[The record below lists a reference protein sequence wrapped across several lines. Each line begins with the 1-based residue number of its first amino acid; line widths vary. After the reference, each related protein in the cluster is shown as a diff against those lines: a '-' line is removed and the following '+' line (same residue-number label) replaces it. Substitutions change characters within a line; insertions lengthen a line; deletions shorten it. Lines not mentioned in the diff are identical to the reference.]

1 MFNDSILQEQYND
14 NYNYMINKY
23 RKIRLLLIRITNKN
37 HNQLLR
43 LIFTRTPL
51 LSIFGHLYYHI
62 RFHTKYYNFIN
73 RKALRR
79 YQATSPNPSQYT
91 QNAVSALKTDGI
103 YIDDIENLCHDQSM
117 LTHLVNEANTQLSP
131 HLQEPADPN
140 QLRPAKIRGIGRNI
154 NDAYIPEFFVKFFLS
169 DEVLD
174 IVNLCYGMFSRLNY
188 VDTWHNVTAADDDPL
203 YDTEIWHR
211 DHEDMKI
218 IKVFMY
224 LSNVDKGTG
233 PFTFIK
239 GTHLQGKM
247 GHIHPANP
255 PLGVLIDEQQI
266 AEFTKP
272 EQSSVIICTGKPG
285 TVIFSDTTG
294 IHKGGRTASEP
305 RTVLV
310 AFYTSAAGV
319 DQHTYRLPENIDP
332 NTLTPAAKYA
342 LHLEQSLNKDQ
353 PKTPRGIA
361 LRFHSKDEVPLSKRC
376 RNKIRVHKH

>member
-1 MFNDSILQEQYND
+1 
-14 NYNYMINKY
+14 MINKY

-117 LTHLVNEANTQLSP
+117 LTHLVNEANTLLSP

-218 IKVFMY
+218 IKVFVY
-224 LSNVDKGTG
+224 LSNVDETAG
-233 PFTFIK
+233 PFSYIK
-239 GTHLQGKM
+239 RTHQQGKT
-247 GHIHPANP
+247 GHINPVNP
-255 PLGVLIDEQQI
+255 PLGVLFNERQI
-266 AEFTKP
+266 ADFTLP
-272 EQSSVIICTGKPG
+272 EQSNLLVCTGKPG
-285 TVIFSDTTG
+285 TIIFSDTTG
-294 IHKGGRTASEP
+294 IHKGGRATGTA

-310 AFYTSAAGV
+310 AFYTSDACV
-319 DQHTYRLPENIDP
+319 DQHTYRLPESINP
-332 NTLTPAAKYA
+332 HTLSPAAKYA
-342 LHLEQSLNKDQ
+342 LHMEQRINQ
-353 PKTPRGIA
+353 QETNCPAGI
-361 LRFHSKDEVPLSKRC
+361 V
-376 RNKIRVHKH
+376 